1 MAFARVETDM
11 MNILKITFKYFMLD
25 DDEILKDEQ
34 DITTDEFWNVWFATN
49 ILRKITSQG
58 WLLAGN
64 IDRVSLLLISSQSQY
79 LRLSPDREIIRV
91 MFHYNYSYDRYSSM
105 DDNIGNFLFY
115 MYNHLYKEQL
125 REWADSEYAF
135 CPK

>member
-11 MNILKITFKYFMLD
+11 MNILKYTFKYFMLD
-25 DDEILKDEQ
+25 HDEILKDEQ
-34 DITTDEFWNVWFATN
+34 DITTDEFWDVWFPAN

-58 WLLAGN
+58 WMGVGN
-64 IDRVSLLLISSQSQY
+64 IDHVPLLLISSQY
-79 LRLSPDREIIRV
+79 LRLSPEREIIRV
-91 MFHYNYSYDRYSSM
+91 MFHYNYSYDRYISM
-105 DDNIGNFLFY
+105 EDNIGNFLFY

-125 REWADSEYAF
+125 REWVDFEYVF

>member
-49 ILRKITSQG
+49 IL
-58 WLLAGN
+58 
-64 IDRVSLLLISSQSQY
+64 
-79 LRLSPDREIIRV
+79 
-91 MFHYNYSYDRYSSM
+91 
-105 DDNIGNFLFY
+105 
-115 MYNHLYKEQL
+115 
-125 REWADSEYAF
+125 
-135 CPK
+135 